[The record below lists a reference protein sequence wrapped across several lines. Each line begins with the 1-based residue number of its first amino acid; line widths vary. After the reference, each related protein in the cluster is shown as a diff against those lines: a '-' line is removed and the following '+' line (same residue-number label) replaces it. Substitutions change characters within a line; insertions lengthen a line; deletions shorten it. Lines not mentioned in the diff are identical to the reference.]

1 MPGCQTG
8 CCRPLPS
15 DRWSLIVRSADAVA
29 VGDDDDD
36 GGCGGVAGD
45 SAAVVKSAAG
55 VSSVPVR

>member
-15 DRWSLIVRSADAVA
+15 DRWSLVVRSADAVA
-29 VGDDDDD
+29 VGDDDD